1 MASRRPE
8 PRRILGAPFRTMLPT
23 GKTPIGCR
31 WVYKIKHRSDGSIER
46 YKARLVAKG
55 FTQLEGVDYQD
66 TFSPT
71 AKIITVRCLLA
82 LAAARKW
89 SLHQLDVNN
98 AFLHGD
104 LHEEIYMSPPPG
116 LRRQGE
122 ENLVCRLHKSLYGL
136 KQASRQW
143 FSKFSKAIQAAGY
156 VQSRADYSLFTRIQG
171 KSFIALLIYMLMIF

>member
-55 FTQLEGVDYQD
+55 FTQLEGVNYQD

-71 AKIITVRCLLA
+71 TKIIIVRGLFA
-82 LAAARKW
+82 LDA
-89 SLHQLDVNN
+89 
-98 AFLHGD
+98 
-104 LHEEIYMSPPPG
+104 
-116 LRRQGE
+116 
-122 ENLVCRLHKSLYGL
+122 
-136 KQASRQW
+136 
-143 FSKFSKAIQAAGY
+143 
-156 VQSRADYSLFTRIQG
+156 T
-171 KSFIALLIYMLMIF
+171 

>member
-1 MASRRPE
+1 
-8 PRRILGAPFRTMLPT
+8 
-23 GKTPIGCR
+23 
-31 WVYKIKHRSDGSIER
+31 
-46 YKARLVAKG
+46 AKG
-55 FTQLEGVDYQD
+55 FTQLEGVDYQE

-82 LAAARKW
+82 LAAARGW
-89 SLHQLDVNN
+89 TLHQLDVNN

-104 LHEEIYMSPPPG
+104 LSEEIYMSPPPG

-143 FSKFSKAIQAAGY
+143 FEKFSDAVRSAGTFNLKLIIHC
-156 VQSRADYSLFTRIQG
+156 SLENMGIH
-171 KSFIALLIYMLMIF
+171 LLHF